1 MSESEPLKN
10 RSEILF
16 LYDIKWANP
25 NGDPLDENKP
35 RIDPATGINI
45 VTDVRLKRTIR
56 DYLYQFKREEIKD
69 IFVREIEY
77 EPGKIQDAKMRAMDF
92 LDPDL
97 EENQQK
103 KELLENLK
111 DKKIKKE
118 ELPKLLPTVKENILR
133 SILTKAIDVRLFG
146 ATIPIEIGAGIKS
159 SITLVGPVQ
168 FRFGRSLHPVEI
180 VHIKGTGAFASGAG
194 KEQKTFREEY
204 VVPYS
209 LICFYGVVNENA
221 AKHTELTENDVKLML
236 EAMWYGTK
244 NLITRSK
251 FGQMPRFLLRVV
263 YKEKNYHIGDLDQKI
278 RLVTRENIEKTEI
291 RDISDFVLDITDLIQ
306 KLEENK
312 EKIERIEYEVDDNL
326 RLRLKETEILG
337 KELQN
342 HLKFKDESIKI
353 EKLGYN

>member
-1 MSESEPLKN
+1 MSESLKN
-10 RSEILF
+10 RSEIVF

-56 DYLYQFKREEIKD
+56 DYLHEFKGKE

-92 LDPDL
+92 LNPDL
-97 EENQQK
+97 EKDQKTKETLQKIKNKEKVEK
-103 KELLENLK
+103 KELSKYLAV
-111 DKKIKKE
+111 
-118 ELPKLLPTVKENILR
+118 VKENILK
-133 SILTKAIDVRLFG
+133 SILKDAIDVRLFG
-146 ATIPIEIGAGIKS
+146 ATIPIELGTGRDVIKS
-159 SITLVGPVQ
+159 SITLIGPVQ

-221 AKHTELTENDVKLML
+221 AKHTKLTEDDVKLML

-263 YKEKNYHIGDLDQKI
+263 YKERNYHIGDLDQKI
-278 RLVTRENIEKTEI
+278 VLIPRGNIEKSEI
-291 RDISDFVLDITDLIQ
+291 RDTSDFVLDVTDLI
-306 KLEENK
+306 KALKENK
-312 EKIERIEYEVDDNL
+312 EKIEKIEYEIDNN
-326 RLRLKETEILG
+326 LKLKVEETEFFG
-337 KELQN
+337 KELQE
-342 HLKFKDESIKI
+342 HFKMDESIKI
-353 EKLGYN
+353 EKLGYS